1 MKAFPTYRAEGME
14 LVDYFA
20 AQALPL
26 AMEQLRHNYTREMG
40 KKWSWNINDAEEIA
54 AMAYALA
61 IEMMKARAE

>member
-1 MKAFPTYRAEGME
+1 MKAFPTHRAEGME

-26 AMEQLRHNYTREMG
+26 AMEQLRHNYSVEMG
-40 KKWSWNINDAEEIA
+40 KKWSWNINDAKEIA

-61 IEMMKARAE
+61 YAMMLERE